1 MADVTSTFAAK
12 DVGFTSTVNR
22 MQRSLAGFQSGI
34 AGFAAKAAGLVT
46 AFVGIQQSV
55 AAFNKAL
62 SMGGR
67 LDDLSKTTGAT
78 AGELLLLEKAFE
90 LAGSSADAVGPA
102 IARLNRFMVEASN
115 GGAAQVETMN
125 KLGLSYDQLKGRT
138 PTEQMQLLAKSIM
151 ALPTP
156 AQRTAA
162 AMDIFGRSGST
173 LIPLFANF
181 SGELDKA
188 QGYLGSLPGLM
199 DQSAGAMADMEDD
212 IGALGDKFN
221 QFVAGLVAGA
231 AGAENL
237 ASALAKIDT
246 AGIGANL
253 GESLR
258 VAFDAP
264 HETAKAIGYT
274 LLTGAKQAGN
284 NLINAFSAAIEF
296 FQKVYGDPEYWSGVG
311 QRIKSVFMEAVN
323 AFNKLLLT
331 GIEQGLLKP
340 LSNLPGI
347 IGDPFREALKSVQ
360 SIRTGL
366 EATSQKNYD
375 DWTQGGEKIKSAIA
389 RAAETTEVIEKDWL
403 GVEQSA
409 ADAAR
414 HFQDAQDKSAA
425 IRDNSAE
432 TAKNF
437 GEGSAAIR
445 SALEDIRGFDL
456 KGEMGPDARPDWTKS
471 TKPPPENSSQRI
483 ANEEA
488 NARALYG
495 PRGGGTTAPPTEGM
509 RAAMLRGE
517 SRGNRARQRGNKLA
531 EAGMYLSAVRAF
543 DQADR
548 LAGLAAENQRVR
560 DFYGSEFGAGNA
572 GEAFGEFRDMFGGLN
587 SKSLIEKGL
596 EDAGLKYDPTR
607 DEQANFDRLAREQS
621 KTPEERKA
629 EEQAMRDKHAP
640 SGGKSDLEKV
650 VGDVLSLLKQ
660 HMPSIDEKLPQHALV
675 PG

>member
-55 AAFNKAL
+55 AAFNKSL

-231 AGAENL
+231 AGADNF
-237 ASALAKIDT
+237 ASAIAKIDT

-258 VAFDAP
+258 VAFNAP
-264 HETAKAIGYT
+264 LESAKAIGYT
-274 LLTGAKQAGN
+274 LMTGVAEVGNRLMNALATAGQFFL
-284 NLINAFSAAIEF
+284 NLLSD
-296 FQKVYGDPEYWSGVG
+296 GEYWQAIGG
-311 QRIKSVFMEAVN
+311 RLKAGLMEAVN

-331 GIEQGLLKP
+331 GIEMAILKP

-347 IGDPFREALKSVQ
+347 VGEPFRAALGTVQ
-360 SIRTGL
+360 DIRGEL
-366 EATSQKNYD
+366 EATSARNYN
-375 DWTQGGEKIKSAIA
+375 DWNAAGKSLSAAVDRAAQQTSVVERDWFNVNGWAESAASSMLSAQEASDGISNK
-389 RAAETTEVIEKDWL
+389 AAETEKSL
-403 GVEQSA
+403 VRGS
-409 ADAAR
+409 
-414 HFQDAQDKSAA
+414 
-425 IRDNSAE
+425 
-432 TAKNF
+432 TALQ
-437 GEGSAAIR
+437 E
-445 SALEDIRGFDL
+445 ALNDIRGFDL
-456 KGEMGPDARPDWTKS
+456 KEEMGPDARPDWTKS
-471 TKPPPENSSQRI
+471 NKPPPDNASARLAAED
-483 ANEEA
+483 AD
-488 NARALYG
+488 ARAKHA
-495 PRGGGTTAPPTEGM
+495 PRGGGGSESRPFNPTTDYGRALRERGEQSVRFDPASSKLSSTGLAIERTKERFSVDKVASDIRSDLSRLENKLKPMEDRADRFEQQGMEGPAE
-509 RAAMLRGE
+509 RLRG
-517 SRGNRARQRGNKLA
+517 R
-531 EAGMYLSAVRAF
+531 
-543 DQADR
+543 ADR
-548 LAGLAAENQRVR
+548 LRAEKEKALADKYGLDLSDQ
-560 DFYGSEFGAGNA
+560 
-572 GEAFGEFRDMFGGLN
+572 
-587 SKSLIEKGL
+587 
-596 EDAGLKYDPTR
+596 
-607 DEQANFDRLAREQS
+607 Q

>member
-231 AGAENL
+231 AGADNF

-253 GESLR
+253 GEQLR

-264 HETAKAIGYT
+264 LASAKAIGYT
-274 LLTGAKQAGN
+274 LLTGAQMAGN
-284 NLINAFSAAIEF
+284 ALINGSLTAADLF
-296 FQKVYGDPEYWSGVG
+296 VKTVG
-311 QRIKSVFMEAVN
+311 SKDYAEGIGLRIRAGLLEAVN
-323 AFNKLLLT
+323 AFNKVLASSIKTIIL
-331 GIEQGLLKP
+331 EP
-340 LSNLPGI
+340 FASLPGL
-347 IGDPFREALKSVQ
+347 IGDPFRAALKSVE
-360 SIRTGL
+360 SIQATL
-366 EATSQKNYD
+366 DATSRYNYD
-375 DWTQGGEKIKSAIA
+375 LWNKGGELINGSVDDALTKVNLI
-389 RAAETTEVIEKDWL
+389 TKDWL

-409 ADAAR
+409 SDAAR
-414 HFQDAQDKSAA
+414 HMIEAQEQSRQ
-425 IRDNSAE
+425 IREDSEKVAS
-432 TAKNF
+432 NF
-437 GEGSAAIR
+437 GEGSN
-445 SALEDIRGFDL
+445 ALTNALNDIRGFDL
-456 KGEMGPDARPDWTKS
+456 KKEMGPDTRPDWTKS
-471 TKPPPENSSQRI
+471 NKPPPSSASQRI
-483 ANEEA
+483 AAEEA
-488 NARALYG
+488 EARATNA
-495 PRGGGTTAPPTEGM
+495 PRGGGGSGSRPFNPTTDYG
-509 RAAMLRGE
+509 RALRERGE
-517 SRGNRARQRGNKLA
+517 QSVRFDPATSRLSSTGLAIERTAEQFSVDKVASGIRSDLARLNNKLRQPLDRAQGFEDRGMFGAAERLRARVDRRMAEKEKELANKYGLN
-531 EAGMYLSAVRAF
+531 LK
-543 DQADR
+543 DQA
-548 LAGLAAENQRVR
+548 
-560 DFYGSEFGAGNA
+560 
-572 GEAFGEFRDMFGGLN
+572 
-587 SKSLIEKGL
+587 
-596 EDAGLKYDPTR
+596 
-607 DEQANFDRLAREQS
+607 

-640 SGGKSDLEKV
+640 SGGAKDPSTGILEKIH
-650 VGDVLSLLKQ
+650 GILET
-660 HMPSIDEKLPQHALV
+660 HMKSIDEKLPQHALAA
-675 PG
+675 